1 MWSSSG
7 SPATLPRH
15 TAGSSAPVDW
25 DSLLPLLPE
34 SVRCCARFWKM
45 MPPCT
50 GFWNTAAA

>member
-7 SPATLPRH
+7 SPATPPRH
-15 TAGSSAPVDW
+15 TARPAAPVDW

-34 SVRCCARFWKM
+34 SVRLLRQILEDE
-45 MPPCT
+45 PPCT

>member
-15 TAGSSAPVDW
+15 TAGSADPVDW

-34 SVRCCARFWKM
+34 SVRLLR
-45 MPPCT
+45 
-50 GFWNTAAA
+50 